1 MDNFFASPQ
10 LLRHLG
16 LKQIAVTGIIRANQ
30 VENEPFQ
37 DLVKIAKESRE
48 RSDVT
53 TDVSSN
59 KTAVRW
65 KDKKFVNALSTLT
78 GKEPIQSVKRFCKK
92 QNKRVD
98 IEQPNILNRY
108 NKSMGIVN
116 RMDQNIA
123 AYMIN
128 LQSKKWW
135 WPLIDLCWI
144 ILSIMFSK
152 YSA

>member
-1 MDNFFASPQ
+1 M
-10 LLRHLG
+10 LRHLG

-78 GKEPIQSVKRFCKK
+78 GKEPI
-92 QNKRVD
+92 
-98 IEQPNILNRY
+98 
-108 NKSMGIVN
+108 
-116 RMDQNIA
+116 
-123 AYMIN
+123 
-128 LQSKKWW
+128 
-135 WPLIDLCWI
+135 
-144 ILSIMFSK
+144 
-152 YSA
+152 